1 MKQRKYSEG
10 QIVRIQ
16 QEAEAGV
23 PVVELVRKYGFS
35 QSAAYRWRA
44 KYGRMEASALR
55 KLKMLE
61 EGNRRLKNMYAEL
74 SLERAALKDVL
85 EGEEVKQEKKEDKEQ
100 VHKTDRTPPAGPL
113 GNGKAWS

>member
-10 QIVRIQ
+10 QIVRIL

-35 QSAAYRWRA
+35 QSAFYRWRA
-44 KYGRMEASALR
+44 KYGGMEASALR

-61 EGNRRLKNMYAEL
+61 EENRRLKKMYAEL
-74 SLERAALKDVL
+74 SLEHIALKEVL
-85 EGEEVKQEKKEDKEQ
+85 EKK
-100 VHKTDRTPPAGPL
+100 G
-113 GNGKAWS
+113 

>member
-10 QIVRIQ
+10 QIVRIL

-35 QSAAYRWRA
+35 QSAFYRWRV
-44 KYGRMEASALR
+44 KYGGMEASALR

-61 EGNRRLKNMYAEL
+61 EENRRLKKMYAEL
-74 SLERAALKDVL
+74 SLEHAALREVL
-85 EGEEVKQEKKEDKEQ
+85 EKK
-100 VHKTDRTPPAGPL
+100 G
-113 GNGKAWS
+113 